1 MNYKN
6 QWHWDNWIAIWKK
19 KVGSVPHS
27 ISRTVFKLTR
37 DLIVQ
42 YSTVQLLETQ
52 AELLS
57 RLACGLHL
65 A

>member
-27 ISRTVFKLTR
+27 ISGIVFKLTR
-37 DLIVQ
+37 DLIVADWPVGHIWPEA
-42 YSTVQLLETQ
+42 YVWAAGNSV
-52 AELLS
+52 
-57 RLACGLHL
+57 
-65 A
+65 